1 MQSNKVIQDKT
12 NCKDEKSNTDYCA
25 KKDNAVSLQKV
36 RFSYDGGKTWI
47 LDGIDLEIAYGQRIA
62 IIGKNG
68 SGKSTLSKI
77 IAGLSS
83 PDSGIVTLCGI
94 KVFETNNVDSKAYQ
108 KARESIG
115 ALFQSPEDQIVTTV
129 VEDDVAFGLEN
140 LCASKEFM
148 KQNISNALRAVNME
162 NHRFSD
168 PSNMSGG
175 QQQRVAI
182 ASSIATQSKL
192 LVLDEPTSM
201 LDACA
206 KADVNK
212 LFDKLQARGTTIVQ
226 VTHKISECKNA
237 DRILMLEN
245 GKLRDVSL
253 LELDEFY
260 AEKSPA
266 VIESKRMTENA
277 EKSNAESKNKR
288 DSNKASKNAAIEIS
302 NLSVSYA
309 NSQNPIIR
317 DYSLSV
323 KAGEIVAIMGKN
335 GCGKSTLA
343 KAICGLI
350 KYDSG
355 SICVNGI
362 KISEKTSK
370 SQMRAVRKNIGYV
383 MQLPEQQLFA
393 QTVFEDVAYGPKNF
407 GLEGC
412 ELRSRVL
419 SALKSLHI
427 EHLAQKSPFEL
438 SGGQQRLAA
447 IAGILA
453 CNPKILVLDEPT
465 AGLDFE
471 YAKIVLKILSDLHN
485 KGVTII
491 VITHDFSE
499 AKSLG
504 ARIVTLDSHEKKQV
518 PEQAQDEKLENTSE
532 NAIANGNAN
541 TNENTSKNVS
551 TNGSENTSKNKNKN
565 KSLLSLFNTRIILIS
580 CLILMFS
587 AFSITN
593 FYQLGILALSTL
605 ALIFLARISPI
616 ELLLSL
622 HMFIAIFV
630 FSGLFN
636 LLVVHSGRG
645 LFRIGPI
652 LITDD
657 GIKFAILFAS
667 RFSLVILIGSII
679 VLTISQTRLTEACAS
694 IISPLKIVG
703 LPSQEIALIM
713 SLALRF
719 LPTLSKEAESV
730 ALAQIARGGNIKD
743 GSIKKRLQ
751 AITSLI
757 VPGFASV
764 IRHANTLGLALDSRC
779 YVPGAKRTHLH
790 TEKMRLKDFALLI
803 ITLGIVCG
811 IISAGIFV

>member
-1 MQSNKVIQDKT
+1 M
-12 NCKDEKSNTDYCA
+12 DYCA

-68 SGKSTLSKI
+68 SGKSTLAKI

-94 KVFETNNVDSKAYQ
+94 KVFEANNVDSKAYQ

-148 KQNISNALRAVNME
+148 KQNISKALRAVNME

-182 ASSIATQSKL
+182 ASSIATKSKL

-201 LDACA
+201 LDSCA

-212 LFDKLQARGTTIVQ
+212 LFDKLQTRGTTIVQ

-253 LELDEFY
+253 LELEEFY

-266 VIESKRMTENA
+266 VIGSKSMTENVEKSNA
-277 EKSNAESKNKR
+277 ENSNAESKNKC

-343 KAICGLI
+343 KAICALI

-370 SQMRAVRKNIGYV
+370 SQMRGIRKNIGYV

-412 ELRSRVL
+412 ELRSIVL
-419 SALKSLHI
+419 NALKSLHI

-499 AKSLG
+499 AKALG
-504 ARIVTLDSHEKKQV
+504 ARIVTLDSRKKKEIQ
-518 PEQAQDEKLENTSE
+518 EHAQDEKLENASE
-532 NAIANGNAN
+532 
-541 TNENTSKNVS
+541 
-551 TNGSENTSKNKNKN
+551 NGSENKN

-616 ELLLSL
+616 KLFLSL

-694 IISPLKIVG
+694 IISPLKSVG

-719 LPTLSKEAESV
+719 LPTLAKEAESV

-790 TEKMRLKDFALLI
+790 TEKIHIKDFALLI

-811 IISAGIFV
+811 IIFAGIFI

>member
-1 MQSNKVIQDKT
+1 M
-12 NCKDEKSNTDYCA
+12 
-25 KKDNAVSLQKV
+25 QKV

-182 ASSIATQSKL
+182 ASSIATKSKL

-201 LDACA
+201 LDSCA
-206 KADVNK
+206 KEDVNK
-212 LFDKLQARGTTIVQ
+212 LFNKLQTSGTTIVQ

-253 LELDEFY
+253 LELDEFFT
-260 AEKSPA
+260 EKSPA
-266 VIESKRMTENA
+266 VIESKSMTENA
-277 EKSNAESKNKR
+277 KKSNT
-288 DSNKASKNAAIEIS
+288 AIEIS
-302 NLSVSYA
+302 NLNVSYT
-309 NSQNPIIR
+309 NSQTPIIR

-323 KAGEIVAIMGKN
+323 KSGEIVAIMGKN

-343 KAICGLI
+343 KAICALI

-370 SQMRAVRKNIGYV
+370 SQMREIRKNIGYV

-407 GLEGC
+407 GLEGR
-412 ELRSRVL
+412 ELHSRVL
-419 SALKSLHI
+419 NALKSLHI

-447 IAGILA
+447 IAGVLA

-485 KGVTII
+485 KGITII
-491 VITHDFSE
+491 VITHDLNE

-504 ARIVTLDSHEKKQV
+504 ARIVTLESRKKKEIQ
-518 PEQAQDEKLENTSE
+518 EHAQDEKLENASE
-532 NAIANGNAN
+532 NV
-541 TNENTSKNVS
+541 NEKKN
-551 TNGSENTSKNKNKN
+551 EIKN

-616 ELLLSL
+616 KLLLSL

-630 FSGLFN
+630 FSGMFN
-636 LLVVHSGRG
+636 LLVVHSGREI
-645 LFRIGPI
+645 FKIGPL

-679 VLTISQTRLTEACAS
+679 VLTISQTQLTEACAS
-694 IISPLKIVG
+694 IISPLRIIG

-719 LPTLSKEAESV
+719 LPTLAKEAESV

-803 ITLGIVCG
+803 ITLAIVCG
-811 IISAGIFV
+811 IIFAGIFV

>member
-12 NCKDEKSNTDYCA
+12 SCKDEKSNKYYCT
-25 KKDNAVSLQKV
+25 KKDNAVSLQNI

-68 SGKSTLSKI
+68 SGKSTLAKI

-94 KVFETNNVDSKAYQ
+94 KVFEANNVDSKAYQ

-148 KQNISNALRAVNME
+148 KKNISNALRAVNME

-182 ASSIATQSKL
+182 ASSIATKSKL

-201 LDACA
+201 LDSCA
-206 KADVNK
+206 KEDVNK
-212 LFDKLQARGTTIVQ
+212 LFNKLQTSGTTIVQ

-253 LELDEFY
+253 LELDEFFT
-260 AEKSPA
+260 EKSPA
-266 VIESKRMTENA
+266 VIESKSMTENV
-277 EKSNAESKNKR
+277 ENSNT
-288 DSNKASKNAAIEIS
+288 AIEIS
-302 NLSVSYA
+302 NLRLSYSK
-309 NSQNPIIR
+309 NQTPILC

-323 KAGEIVAIMGKN
+323 KSGEIVAIMGKN

-343 KAICGLI
+343 KAICALI

-370 SQMRAVRKNIGYV
+370 SQMREIRKNIGYV

-407 GLEGC
+407 GLEGR
-412 ELRSRVL
+412 ELHSRVL
-419 SALKSLHI
+419 NALKSLHI

-491 VITHDFSE
+491 VITHDLNE

-504 ARIVTLDSHEKKQV
+504 ARIVTLDSNKKKRVQV
-518 PEQAQDEKLENTSE
+518 QEQEQVQAQDEKLENTSE
-532 NAIANGNAN
+532 N
-541 TNENTSKNVS
+541 
-551 TNGSENTSKNKNKN
+551 GSENKNENKN

-616 ELLLSL
+616 KLLLSL

-630 FSGLFN
+630 FSGMFN
-636 LLVVHSGRG
+636 LLVVHSGRE
-645 LFRIGPI
+645 LFRIGPL

-694 IISPLKIVG
+694 IILPLKSVG

-743 GSIKKRLQ
+743 GSIKKRLR

-790 TEKMRLKDFALLI
+790 TEKIHIKDFALLSV
-803 ITLGIVCG
+803 TLAIVCG
-811 IISAGIFV
+811 IIFAGIFIY

>member
-1 MQSNKVIQDKT
+1 MQSNKVIQYKT
-12 NCKDEKSNTDYCA
+12 SCKDEKSNMDYCA

-68 SGKSTLSKI
+68 SGKSTLAKI

-94 KVFETNNVDSKAYQ
+94 KVFEANNVDSKEYQ

-148 KQNISNALRAVNME
+148 KQNISKALCAVNME

-182 ASSIATQSKL
+182 ASSIATKSKL

-201 LDACA
+201 LDSCA
-206 KADVNK
+206 KTDVNK
-212 LFDKLQARGTTIVQ
+212 LFDKLQTRGTTIVQ

-253 LELDEFY
+253 LELEEFY

-266 VIESKRMTENA
+266 VIGSKSMTENVEKSNA
-277 EKSNAESKNKR
+277 ENSNAESKNKR
-288 DSNKASKNAAIEIS
+288 DSNKTNKNAAIEIS

-343 KAICGLI
+343 KAICALI

-370 SQMRAVRKNIGYV
+370 SQMRGIRKNIGYV

-412 ELRSRVL
+412 ELRSIVL
-419 SALKSLHI
+419 NALKSLHI

-499 AKSLG
+499 AKALG
-504 ARIVTLDSHEKKQV
+504 ARIVTLDSRKKKEIQ
-518 PEQAQDEKLENTSE
+518 EHAQDEKLENASE
-532 NAIANGNAN
+532 
-541 TNENTSKNVS
+541 
-551 TNGSENTSKNKNKN
+551 NGSENKN

-616 ELLLSL
+616 KLFLSL

-694 IISPLKIVG
+694 IISPLKSVG

-719 LPTLSKEAESV
+719 LPTLAKEAESV

-790 TEKMRLKDFALLI
+790 TEKIHIKDFALLI
-803 ITLGIVCG
+803 ITLGIVFG
-811 IISAGIFV
+811 IIFAGIFI

>member
-12 NCKDEKSNTDYCA
+12 CCKVEKSNTDYCA

-94 KVFETNNVDSKAYQ
+94 KVFEANNVDSKAYQ

-148 KQNISNALRAVNME
+148 KKNISNALRAVNME

-182 ASSIATQSKL
+182 ASSIATKSKL

-201 LDACA
+201 LDSCA

-212 LFDKLQARGTTIVQ
+212 LFNKLQTSGTTIVQ

-253 LELDEFY
+253 LELDEFF

-266 VIESKRMTENA
+266 VIGSKSMTENA
-277 EKSNAESKNKR
+277 KKSNT
-288 DSNKASKNAAIEIS
+288 AIEIS
-302 NLSVSYA
+302 NLNVSYT
-309 NSQNPIIR
+309 NSQSPIIR

-323 KAGEIVAIMGKN
+323 KSGEIVAIMGKN

-343 KAICGLI
+343 KAICALI

-370 SQMRAVRKNIGYV
+370 SQMREIRKNIGYV

-407 GLEGC
+407 GLEGR
-412 ELRSRVL
+412 ELHSRVL
-419 SALKSLHI
+419 NALKSLHI

-447 IAGILA
+447 IAGVLA

-491 VITHDFSE
+491 VITHDLNE
-499 AKSLG
+499 AKALG
-504 ARIVTLDSHEKKQV
+504 ARIVTLDSRKKK
-518 PEQAQDEKLENTSE
+518 EQAQEHAQDEKLENASE
-532 NAIANGNAN
+532 NV
-541 TNENTSKNVS
+541 NEKKN
-551 TNGSENTSKNKNKN
+551 ENKN

-605 ALIFLARISPI
+605 VLIFLARISPI
-616 ELLLSL
+616 KLLLSL

-630 FSGLFN
+630 FSGMFN
-636 LLVVHSGRG
+636 LLVVHSGREI
-645 LFRIGPI
+645 FKIGPL

-694 IISPLKIVG
+694 IISPLKSVG

-743 GSIKKRLQ
+743 GSIKKRLR

-779 YVPGAKRTHLH
+779 YVPGSKRTHLH

-803 ITLGIVCG
+803 ITLAIVCG
-811 IISAGIFV
+811 IIFAGIFVY

>member
-12 NCKDEKSNTDYCA
+12 SCKVEKSNTDYFA

-94 KVFETNNVDSKAYQ
+94 KVFEANNVDSKAYQ

-182 ASSIATQSKL
+182 ASSIATKSKL

-201 LDACA
+201 LDSCA
-206 KADVNK
+206 KEDVNK
-212 LFDKLQARGTTIVQ
+212 LFNKLQTSGTTIVQ

-253 LELDEFY
+253 LELDEFFT
-260 AEKSPA
+260 EKSPA
-266 VIESKRMTENA
+266 VIESKSMTENA
-277 EKSNAESKNKR
+277 KKSNT
-288 DSNKASKNAAIEIS
+288 AIEIS
-302 NLSVSYA
+302 NLNVSYT
-309 NSQNPIIR
+309 NSQTPIIR

-323 KAGEIVAIMGKN
+323 KSGEIVAIMGKN

-343 KAICGLI
+343 KAICALI

-370 SQMRAVRKNIGYV
+370 SQMREIRKNIGYV

-407 GLEGC
+407 GLEGR
-412 ELRSRVL
+412 ELHSRVL
-419 SALKSLHI
+419 NALKSLHI

-447 IAGILA
+447 IAGVLA

-485 KGVTII
+485 KGITII
-491 VITHDFSE
+491 VITHNLNE

-504 ARIVTLDSHEKKQV
+504 ARIVTLESRKKKEIQ
-518 PEQAQDEKLENTSE
+518 EHAQDEKLENASE
-532 NAIANGNAN
+532 NV
-541 TNENTSKNVS
+541 NEKKN
-551 TNGSENTSKNKNKN
+551 EIKN

-616 ELLLSL
+616 KLLLSL

-630 FSGLFN
+630 FSGMFN
-636 LLVVHSGRG
+636 LLVVHSGREI
-645 LFRIGPI
+645 FKIGPL

-694 IISPLKIVG
+694 IISPLKSVG

-743 GSIKKRLQ
+743 GSIKKRLR

-779 YVPGAKRTHLH
+779 YVPGSKRTHLH

-803 ITLGIVCG
+803 ITLAIVCG
-811 IISAGIFV
+811 IIFAGIFVY

>member
-1 MQSNKVIQDKT
+1 MQSDKVIQDKT
-12 NCKDEKSNTDYCA
+12 SCKDEKSNTDYCA

-83 PDSGIVTLCGI
+83 PDSGIVTLCRI
-94 KVFETNNVDSKAYQ
+94 KVFEANNVDSKAYQ

-148 KQNISNALRAVNME
+148 KKNISNALRAVNME

-182 ASSIATQSKL
+182 ASSIATKSKL

-201 LDACA
+201 LDSCA
-206 KADVNK
+206 KEDVDK
-212 LFDKLQARGTTIVQ
+212 LFDKLQTSGTTIVQ

-253 LELDEFY
+253 LELDEFFT
-260 AEKSPA
+260 EKSPA
-266 VIESKRMTENA
+266 VIESKSMTENV
-277 EKSNAESKNKR
+277 ENSNT
-288 DSNKASKNAAIEIS
+288 AIEIS
-302 NLSVSYA
+302 NLRLSYSK
-309 NSQNPIIR
+309 NQTPILC

-323 KAGEIVAIMGKN
+323 KSGEIVAIMGKN

-343 KAICGLI
+343 KAICALI

-370 SQMRAVRKNIGYV
+370 SQMREIRKNIGYV

-407 GLEGC
+407 GLEGR
-412 ELRSRVL
+412 ELHSRVL

-438 SGGQQRLAA
+438 SGGQQRLVA

-491 VITHDFSE
+491 VITHDLNE

-504 ARIVTLDSHEKKQV
+504 ARIVTLDSNKKKRVQ
-518 PEQAQDEKLENTSE
+518 EQDEKLENASE
-532 NAIANGNAN
+532 
-541 TNENTSKNVS
+541 
-551 TNGSENTSKNKNKN
+551 NGSENKNENKN

-616 ELLLSL
+616 KLLLSL

-630 FSGLFN
+630 FSGMFN
-636 LLVVHSGRG
+636 LLVVHSGKG
-645 LFRIGPI
+645 LFRIGPL

-694 IISPLKIVG
+694 IILPLKSVG

-743 GSIKKRLQ
+743 GSIKKRLR

-790 TEKMRLKDFALLI
+790 TEKIHIKDFALLSV
-803 ITLGIVCG
+803 TLAIVCG
-811 IISAGIFV
+811 IIFAGIFI

>member
-12 NCKDEKSNTDYCA
+12 SCKDEKSNKDSCT
-25 KKDNAVSLQKV
+25 KKDNAVSLQNI

-68 SGKSTLSKI
+68 SGKSTLAKI

-94 KVFETNNVDSKAYQ
+94 KVFETNNVDPKAYQ

-148 KQNISNALRAVNME
+148 KHNINNALRAVNME
-162 NHRFSD
+162 NQRFSN

-182 ASSIATQSKL
+182 ASSIAMQSKL

-201 LDACA
+201 LDSCA
-206 KADVNK
+206 KADVDK
-212 LFDKLQARGTTIVQ
+212 LFETLQTRGTTIVQ

-245 GKLRDVSL
+245 GRLRDVCISK
-253 LELDEFY
+253 LEEFY

-266 VIESKRMTENA
+266 VIESKSMTENA
-277 EKSNAESKNKR
+277 KKSNT
-288 DSNKASKNAAIEIS
+288 AIEIS
-302 NLSVSYA
+302 NLNVSYA
-309 NSQNPIIR
+309 NSQSPIIK

-323 KAGEIVAIMGKN
+323 KSGEIVAIMGKN

-355 SICVNGI
+355 SVYINGI

-370 SQMRAVRKNIGYV
+370 SQMREIRKNIGYV

-412 ELRSRVL
+412 ELDSRVL
-419 SALKSLHI
+419 NTLKSLHI

-447 IAGILA
+447 IAGVLA

-491 VITHDFSE
+491 VITHDLNE

-504 ARIVTLDSHEKKQV
+504 ARIVTLDSRKKKEIQV
-518 PEQAQDEKLENTSE
+518 QAQDEKLENASE
-532 NAIANGNAN
+532 NV
-541 TNENTSKNVS
+541 NEK
-551 TNGSENTSKNKNKN
+551 KNKDKN

-616 ELLLSL
+616 KLLLSL

-630 FSGLFN
+630 FSGMFN
-636 LLVVHSGRG
+636 LLVVHSGKG
-645 LFRIGPI
+645 LFRIGPL

-657 GIKFAILFAS
+657 GIKFAILFAA

-694 IISPLKIVG
+694 IISPLKSVG

-790 TEKMRLKDFALLI
+790 TEKMRLKDFVLLI
-803 ITLGIVCG
+803 ITLAIVFG
-811 IISAGIFV
+811 IIFAGIFV

>member
-12 NCKDEKSNTDYCA
+12 CCKVEKSNTDYFA

-68 SGKSTLSKI
+68 SGKSTLAKI

-94 KVFETNNVDSKAYQ
+94 KVFEANNVDSKAYQ

-162 NHRFSD
+162 NHRFND

-182 ASSIATQSKL
+182 ASSIATKSKL

-201 LDACA
+201 LDSCA
-206 KADVNK
+206 KEDVNK
-212 LFDKLQARGTTIVQ
+212 LFNKLQTSGTTIVQ

-253 LELDEFY
+253 LELDEFFT
-260 AEKSPA
+260 EKSPA
-266 VIESKRMTENA
+266 VIESKSMTENA
-277 EKSNAESKNKR
+277 KKSNT
-288 DSNKASKNAAIEIS
+288 AIEIS
-302 NLSVSYA
+302 NLNVSYT
-309 NSQNPIIR
+309 NSQTPIIR

-323 KAGEIVAIMGKN
+323 KSGEIVAIMGKN

-343 KAICGLI
+343 KTICALI

-370 SQMRAVRKNIGYV
+370 SQMREIRKNIGYV

-407 GLEGC
+407 GLEGR
-412 ELRSRVL
+412 ELHSRVL
-419 SALKSLHI
+419 NALKSLHI

-447 IAGILA
+447 IAGVLA

-485 KGVTII
+485 KGITII
-491 VITHDFSE
+491 VITHDLNE

-504 ARIVTLDSHEKKQV
+504 ARIVTLESRKKKEIQ
-518 PEQAQDEKLENTSE
+518 EHAQDEKLENASE
-532 NAIANGNAN
+532 NV
-541 TNENTSKNVS
+541 NEKKN
-551 TNGSENTSKNKNKN
+551 EIKN

-616 ELLLSL
+616 KLLLSL

-630 FSGLFN
+630 FSGMFN
-636 LLVVHSGRG
+636 LLVVNSGREI
-645 LFRIGPI
+645 FKIGPL

-679 VLTISQTRLTEACAS
+679 VLTISQTQLTEACAS
-694 IISPLKIVG
+694 IISPLRIIG

-719 LPTLSKEAESV
+719 LPTLAKEAESV

-803 ITLGIVCG
+803 ITLAIVCG
-811 IISAGIFV
+811 IIFAGIFVY

>member
-12 NCKDEKSNTDYCA
+12 CCKVEKSNTDYCA

-68 SGKSTLSKI
+68 SGKSTLAKI

-94 KVFETNNVDSKAYQ
+94 KVFEANNVDSKAYQ

-182 ASSIATQSKL
+182 ASSIATKSKL

-201 LDACA
+201 LDSCA
-206 KADVNK
+206 KEDVNK
-212 LFDKLQARGTTIVQ
+212 LFNKLQTSGTTIVQ

-253 LELDEFY
+253 LELDEFFT
-260 AEKSPA
+260 EKSPA
-266 VIESKRMTENA
+266 VIESKSMTENA
-277 EKSNAESKNKR
+277 KKSNT
-288 DSNKASKNAAIEIS
+288 AIEIS
-302 NLSVSYA
+302 NLNVSYT
-309 NSQNPIIR
+309 NSQTPIIR

-323 KAGEIVAIMGKN
+323 KSGEIVAIMGKN

-343 KAICGLI
+343 KTICALI

-370 SQMRAVRKNIGYV
+370 SQMREIRKNIGYV

-407 GLEGC
+407 GLEGR
-412 ELRSRVL
+412 ELHSRVL
-419 SALKSLHI
+419 NALKSLHI

-447 IAGILA
+447 IAGVLA

-485 KGVTII
+485 KGITII
-491 VITHDFSE
+491 VITHDLNE

-504 ARIVTLDSHEKKQV
+504 ARIVTLESRKKKEIQ
-518 PEQAQDEKLENTSE
+518 EHAQDEKLENASE
-532 NAIANGNAN
+532 NV
-541 TNENTSKNVS
+541 NEKKN
-551 TNGSENTSKNKNKN
+551 EIKN

-616 ELLLSL
+616 KLLLSL

-630 FSGLFN
+630 FSGMFN
-636 LLVVHSGRG
+636 LLVVHSGREI
-645 LFRIGPI
+645 FKIGPL

-679 VLTISQTRLTEACAS
+679 VLTISQTQLTEACAS
-694 IISPLKIVG
+694 IISPLRIIG

-719 LPTLSKEAESV
+719 LPTLAKEAESV

-803 ITLGIVCG
+803 ITLAIVCG
-811 IISAGIFV
+811 IIFAGIFV

>member
-12 NCKDEKSNTDYCA
+12 CCKVEKSNTDYCA

-94 KVFETNNVDSKAYQ
+94 KVFEANNVDSKAYQ

-182 ASSIATQSKL
+182 ASSIATKSKL

-201 LDACA
+201 LDSCA
-206 KADVNK
+206 KEDVNK
-212 LFDKLQARGTTIVQ
+212 LFNKLQTSGTTIVQ

-253 LELDEFY
+253 LELDEFFT
-260 AEKSPA
+260 EKSPA
-266 VIESKRMTENA
+266 VIESKSMTENA
-277 EKSNAESKNKR
+277 KKSNT
-288 DSNKASKNAAIEIS
+288 AIEIS
-302 NLSVSYA
+302 NLNVSYT
-309 NSQNPIIR
+309 NSQSPTIR

-323 KAGEIVAIMGKN
+323 KSGEIVAIMGKN

-343 KAICGLI
+343 KAICALI

-370 SQMRAVRKNIGYV
+370 SQMREIRKNIGYV

-412 ELRSRVL
+412 ELDSRVL
-419 SALKSLHI
+419 NTLKSLHI

-447 IAGILA
+447 IAGVLA

-491 VITHDFSE
+491 VITHDLNE

-504 ARIVTLDSHEKKQV
+504 ARIVTLDSRKKKEIQ
-518 PEQAQDEKLENTSE
+518 EHAQDEKLENASE
-532 NAIANGNAN
+532 NV
-541 TNENTSKNVS
+541 NEK
-551 TNGSENTSKNKNKN
+551 KNKDKN

-616 ELLLSL
+616 KLLLSL

-630 FSGLFN
+630 FSGMFN
-636 LLVVHSGRG
+636 LLVVHSGREI
-645 LFRIGPI
+645 FKIGP
-652 LITDD
+652 LSITDD
-657 GIKFAILFAS
+657 GIKFAILFAA

-694 IISPLKIVG
+694 IISPLKSVG

-743 GSIKKRLQ
+743 GSIKKRLR

-790 TEKMRLKDFALLI
+790 TEKMRLKDFALLSV
-803 ITLGIVCG
+803 TLAIVCG
-811 IISAGIFV
+811 IIFAGIFVY

>member
-12 NCKDEKSNTDYCA
+12 CCKVEKSNTDYFA

-68 SGKSTLSKI
+68 SGKSTLAKI

-94 KVFETNNVDSKAYQ
+94 KVFEANNVDSKAYQ

-182 ASSIATQSKL
+182 ASSIATKSKL
-192 LVLDEPTSM
+192 IVLDEPTSM
-201 LDACA
+201 LDSCA
-206 KADVNK
+206 KEDVNK
-212 LFDKLQARGTTIVQ
+212 LFNKLQTSGTTIVQ

-253 LELDEFY
+253 LELDEFFT
-260 AEKSPA
+260 EKSPA
-266 VIESKRMTENA
+266 VIESKSMTENA
-277 EKSNAESKNKR
+277 KKSNT
-288 DSNKASKNAAIEIS
+288 AIEIS
-302 NLSVSYA
+302 NLNVSYT
-309 NSQNPIIR
+309 NSQTPIIR

-323 KAGEIVAIMGKN
+323 KSGEIVAIMGKN

-343 KAICGLI
+343 KTICALI

-370 SQMRAVRKNIGYV
+370 SQMREIRKNIGYV

-407 GLEGC
+407 GLEGR
-412 ELRSRVL
+412 ELHSRVL
-419 SALKSLHI
+419 NALKSLHI

-447 IAGILA
+447 IAGVLA

-485 KGVTII
+485 KGITII
-491 VITHDFSE
+491 VITHDLNE

-504 ARIVTLDSHEKKQV
+504 ARIVTLESRKKKEIQ
-518 PEQAQDEKLENTSE
+518 EHAQDEKLENASE
-532 NAIANGNAN
+532 NV
-541 TNENTSKNVS
+541 NEKKN
-551 TNGSENTSKNKNKN
+551 EIKN

-616 ELLLSL
+616 KLLLSL

-630 FSGLFN
+630 FSGMFN
-636 LLVVHSGRG
+636 LLVVNSGREI
-645 LFRIGPI
+645 FKIGPL

-679 VLTISQTRLTEACAS
+679 VLTISQTQLTEACAS
-694 IISPLKIVG
+694 IISPLRIIG

-719 LPTLSKEAESV
+719 LPTLAKEAESV

-803 ITLGIVCG
+803 ITLAIVCG
-811 IISAGIFV
+811 IIFAGIFV

>member
-1 MQSNKVIQDKT
+1 MQSNKVIQYKT
-12 NCKDEKSNTDYCA
+12 SCKDEKSNTDYCA

-94 KVFETNNVDSKAYQ
+94 KVFEANNVDSKAYQ

-182 ASSIATQSKL
+182 ASSIATKSKL

-201 LDACA
+201 LDSCA
-206 KADVNK
+206 KEDVNK
-212 LFDKLQARGTTIVQ
+212 LFDKLQASGTTIVQ

-253 LELDEFY
+253 LELDEFFT
-260 AEKSPA
+260 EKSPA
-266 VIESKRMTENA
+266 VIESKSMTENA
-277 EKSNAESKNKR
+277 ESSNT
-288 DSNKASKNAAIEIS
+288 AIEIS
-302 NLSVSYA
+302 NLRLSYSK
-309 NSQNPIIR
+309 NQTPILC

-323 KAGEIVAIMGKN
+323 KSGEIVAIMGKN

-343 KAICGLI
+343 KAICALI

-370 SQMRAVRKNIGYV
+370 SQMREIRKNIGYV

-407 GLEGC
+407 GLEGR
-412 ELRSRVL
+412 ELHSRVL
-419 SALKSLHI
+419 NTLKSLHI

-438 SGGQQRLAA
+438 SGGQQRLVA

-491 VITHDFSE
+491 VITHDLNE

-504 ARIVTLDSHEKKQV
+504 ARIVTLDSNKKKRVQ
-518 PEQAQDEKLENTSE
+518 EQDEKLEN
-532 NAIANGNAN
+532 AN
-541 TNENTSKNVS
+541 E
-551 TNGSENTSKNKNKN
+551 NGSESKNKN

-616 ELLLSL
+616 KLLLSL

-630 FSGLFN
+630 FSGMFN
-636 LLVVHSGRG
+636 LLVVHSGRE
-645 LFRIGPI
+645 LFRIGPL

-694 IISPLKIVG
+694 IISPLKSVG

-743 GSIKKRLQ
+743 GSIKKRLR

-790 TEKMRLKDFALLI
+790 TEKIRIKDFALLSV
-803 ITLGIVCG
+803 TLAIVCG
-811 IISAGIFV
+811 IIFAGIFIA

>member
-12 NCKDEKSNTDYCA
+12 SCKVEKSNTYYCA

-94 KVFETNNVDSKAYQ
+94 KVFEANNVDSKAYQ

-148 KQNISNALRAVNME
+148 KKNISNALRAVNME

-182 ASSIATQSKL
+182 ASSIATKSKL

-201 LDACA
+201 LDSCA
-206 KADVNK
+206 KEDVNK
-212 LFDKLQARGTTIVQ
+212 LFNKLQTSGTTIVQ

-253 LELDEFY
+253 LELDEFFT
-260 AEKSPA
+260 EKSPA
-266 VIESKRMTENA
+266 VIESKSMTENV
-277 EKSNAESKNKR
+277 ENSNT
-288 DSNKASKNAAIEIS
+288 AIEIS
-302 NLSVSYA
+302 NLRLSYSK
-309 NSQNPIIR
+309 NQTPILC

-323 KAGEIVAIMGKN
+323 KSGEIVAIMGKN

-343 KAICGLI
+343 KAICALI

-370 SQMRAVRKNIGYV
+370 SQMREIRKNIGYV

-407 GLEGC
+407 GLEGR
-412 ELRSRVL
+412 ELHSRVL
-419 SALKSLHI
+419 NALKSLHI

-491 VITHDFSE
+491 VITHDLNE

-504 ARIVTLDSHEKKQV
+504 ARIVTLDSNKKKRVQV
-518 PEQAQDEKLENTSE
+518 QEQEQEQVQAQDEKLENTSE
-532 NAIANGNAN
+532 N
-541 TNENTSKNVS
+541 
-551 TNGSENTSKNKNKN
+551 GSENKNENKN

-616 ELLLSL
+616 KLLLSL

-636 LLVVHSGRG
+636 LLVVHSGKG
-645 LFRIGPI
+645 LFRIGPL

-679 VLTISQTRLTEACAS
+679 VLTIRQTRLTEACAS
-694 IISPLKIVG
+694 IISPLKSVG

-743 GSIKKRLQ
+743 GSIKKRLR

-790 TEKMRLKDFALLI
+790 TEKIHIKDFALLSV
-803 ITLGIVCG
+803 TLAIVCG
-811 IISAGIFV
+811 IIFAGIFI

>member
-12 NCKDEKSNTDYCA
+12 CCKVEKSNTDYFA

-68 SGKSTLSKI
+68 SGKSTLAKI

-94 KVFETNNVDSKAYQ
+94 KVFEANNVDSKAYQ

-115 ALFQSPEDQIVTTV
+115 ALFQSLEDQIVTTV

-182 ASSIATQSKL
+182 ASSIATKSKL

-201 LDACA
+201 LDSCA
-206 KADVNK
+206 KEDVNK
-212 LFDKLQARGTTIVQ
+212 LFNKLQTSGTTIVQ

-253 LELDEFY
+253 LELDEFFT
-260 AEKSPA
+260 EKSPA
-266 VIESKRMTENA
+266 VIESKSMTENA
-277 EKSNAESKNKR
+277 KKSNT
-288 DSNKASKNAAIEIS
+288 AIEIS
-302 NLSVSYA
+302 NLNVSYT
-309 NSQNPIIR
+309 NSQTPIIR

-323 KAGEIVAIMGKN
+323 KSGEIVAIMGKN

-343 KAICGLI
+343 KAICALI

-370 SQMRAVRKNIGYV
+370 SQMREIRKNIGYV

-407 GLEGC
+407 GLEGR
-412 ELRSRVL
+412 ELHSRVL
-419 SALKSLHI
+419 NALKSLHI

-447 IAGILA
+447 IAGVLA

-485 KGVTII
+485 KGITII
-491 VITHDFSE
+491 VITHDLNE

-504 ARIVTLDSHEKKQV
+504 ARIVTLESRKKKEIQ
-518 PEQAQDEKLENTSE
+518 EHAQDEKFENASE
-532 NAIANGNAN
+532 NV
-541 TNENTSKNVS
+541 NEKKN
-551 TNGSENTSKNKNKN
+551 EIKN

-616 ELLLSL
+616 KLLLSL

-630 FSGLFN
+630 FSGMFN
-636 LLVVHSGRG
+636 LLVVHSGREI
-645 LFRIGPI
+645 FKIGPL

-679 VLTISQTRLTEACAS
+679 VLTISQTQLTEACAS
-694 IISPLKIVG
+694 IISPLRIIG

-719 LPTLSKEAESV
+719 LPTLAKEAESV

-803 ITLGIVCG
+803 ITLAIVCG
-811 IISAGIFV
+811 IIFAGIFV

>member
-1 MQSNKVIQDKT
+1 M
-12 NCKDEKSNTDYCA
+12 DYCA

-68 SGKSTLSKI
+68 SGKSTLAKI

-94 KVFETNNVDSKAYQ
+94 KVFEANNVDSKAYQ

-148 KQNISNALRAVNME
+148 KKNISNALRAVNME

-182 ASSIATQSKL
+182 ASSIATKSKL

-201 LDACA
+201 LDSCA
-206 KADVNK
+206 KTDVNK
-212 LFDKLQARGTTIVQ
+212 LFDKLQTRGTTIVQ

-253 LELDEFY
+253 LELEEFY

-266 VIESKRMTENA
+266 VIGSKSMTENVEKSNA
-277 EKSNAESKNKR
+277 ENSNAESKNKR
-288 DSNKASKNAAIEIS
+288 DSNKTNKNAAIEIS

-343 KAICGLI
+343 KAICALI

-370 SQMRAVRKNIGYV
+370 SQMRGIRKNIGYV

-412 ELRSRVL
+412 ELRSIVL
-419 SALKSLHI
+419 NALKSLHI

-499 AKSLG
+499 AKALG
-504 ARIVTLDSHEKKQV
+504 ARIVTLDSRKKKEIQ
-518 PEQAQDEKLENTSE
+518 EHAQDEKLENASE
-532 NAIANGNAN
+532 
-541 TNENTSKNVS
+541 
-551 TNGSENTSKNKNKN
+551 NGSENKN

-616 ELLLSL
+616 KLFLSL

-694 IISPLKIVG
+694 IISPLKSVG

-719 LPTLSKEAESV
+719 LPTLAKEAESV

-790 TEKMRLKDFALLI
+790 TEKIHIKDFALLI
-803 ITLGIVCG
+803 ITLGIVFG
-811 IISAGIFV
+811 IIFAGIFI

>member
-12 NCKDEKSNTDYCA
+12 SCKDEKSNKDYCT
-25 KKDNAVSLQKV
+25 KKDNAVSLQNI

-68 SGKSTLSKI
+68 SGKSTLAKI

-94 KVFETNNVDSKAYQ
+94 KVFETNNVDPKAYQ

-148 KQNISNALRAVNME
+148 KHNINNALHAVNME
-162 NHRFSD
+162 NQRFSN

-182 ASSIATQSKL
+182 ASSIAMQSKL

-201 LDACA
+201 LDSCA
-206 KADVNK
+206 KADVDK
-212 LFDKLQARGTTIVQ
+212 LFETLQTRGTTIVQ

-245 GKLRDVSL
+245 GRLRDVCISK
-253 LELDEFY
+253 LEGFCK
-260 AEKSPA
+260 EKSPA
-266 VIESKRMTENA
+266 VIESKSMTENA
-277 EKSNAESKNKR
+277 KKSNT
-288 DSNKASKNAAIEIS
+288 AIEIS
-302 NLSVSYA
+302 NLNVSYA
-309 NSQNPIIR
+309 NSQSPIIK

-323 KAGEIVAIMGKN
+323 KSGEIVAIMGKN

-355 SICVNGI
+355 SVYINGI

-370 SQMRAVRKNIGYV
+370 SQMREIRKNIGYV

-412 ELRSRVL
+412 ELDSRVL
-419 SALKSLHI
+419 NTLKSLHI

-447 IAGILA
+447 IAGVLA

-471 YAKIVLKILSDLHN
+471 SAEILRRILNDLHN

-491 VITHDFSE
+491 VVTHDLNE
-499 AKSLG
+499 AKTLG
-504 ARIVTLDSHEKKQV
+504 ARIVTLDSREKK
-518 PEQAQDEKLENTSE
+518 EQAQDEKLENANENVSE
-532 NAIANGNAN
+532 N
-541 TNENTSKNVS
+541 
-551 TNGSENTSKNKNKN
+551 KNKNKN

-605 ALIFLARISPI
+605 TLIFLARISLI
-616 ELLLSL
+616 KLLSSL

-630 FSGLFN
+630 FSGMFN
-636 LLVVHSGRG
+636 LLVVHSGREI
-645 LFRIGPI
+645 FKIGPL

-657 GIKFAILFAS
+657 GIKFSILFAS

-694 IISPLKIVG
+694 IISPLKIIG

-719 LPTLSKEAESV
+719 LPTLAKEAESV

-743 GSIKKRLQ
+743 GSIKKRLR

-790 TEKMRLKDFALLI
+790 TEKIRLKDFALLI
-803 ITLGIVCG
+803 ITLAIVCG
-811 IISAGIFV
+811 IIFAGIFIY

>member
-12 NCKDEKSNTDYCA
+12 CCKVEKSNTDYCA

-68 SGKSTLSKI
+68 SGKSTLAKI

-94 KVFETNNVDSKAYQ
+94 KVFEANNVDSKAYQ

-182 ASSIATQSKL
+182 ASSIATKSKL

-201 LDACA
+201 LDSCA
-206 KADVNK
+206 KEDVNK
-212 LFDKLQARGTTIVQ
+212 LFNKLQTSGTTIVQ

-253 LELDEFY
+253 LELDEFFT
-260 AEKSPA
+260 EKSPA
-266 VIESKRMTENA
+266 VIGSKSMTKNVEN
-277 EKSNAESKNKR
+277 SNT
-288 DSNKASKNAAIEIS
+288 AIEIS
-302 NLSVSYA
+302 NLNVSYT
-309 NSQNPIIR
+309 NSQTPIIR

-323 KAGEIVAIMGKN
+323 KSGEIVAIMGKN

-343 KAICGLI
+343 KAICALI

-370 SQMRAVRKNIGYV
+370 SQMREIRKNIGYV

-407 GLEGC
+407 GLEGR
-412 ELRSRVL
+412 ELHSRVL
-419 SALKSLHI
+419 NALKSLHI

-447 IAGILA
+447 IAGVLA

-491 VITHDFSE
+491 VITHDLNE

-504 ARIVTLDSHEKKQV
+504 ARIVTLDSRKKKEIQ
-518 PEQAQDEKLENTSE
+518 EHAQDEKLENASE
-532 NAIANGNAN
+532 NV
-541 TNENTSKNVS
+541 NEK
-551 TNGSENTSKNKNKN
+551 KNKDKN

-616 ELLLSL
+616 KLLLSL

-630 FSGLFN
+630 FSGMFN
-636 LLVVHSGRG
+636 LLVVHSGKG
-645 LFRIGPI
+645 LFRIGPL

-694 IISPLKIVG
+694 IISPLKSVG

-743 GSIKKRLQ
+743 GSIKKRLR

-790 TEKMRLKDFALLI
+790 TEKMRLKDFALLSV
-803 ITLGIVCG
+803 TLAIVCG
-811 IISAGIFV
+811 IIFAGIFI

>member
-1 MQSNKVIQDKT
+1 MQSNKVIQYRT
-12 NCKDEKSNTDYCA
+12 SCKDEKSNTDYCA

-94 KVFETNNVDSKAYQ
+94 KVFEANNVDSKAYQ

-148 KQNISNALRAVNME
+148 KKNISNALRAVNME

-182 ASSIATQSKL
+182 ASSIATKSKL

-201 LDACA
+201 LDSCA
-206 KADVNK
+206 KEDVNK
-212 LFDKLQARGTTIVQ
+212 LFDKLQTSGTTIVQ

-253 LELDEFY
+253 LELDEFFT
-260 AEKSPA
+260 EKSPA
-266 VIESKRMTENA
+266 VIESKSMTENV
-277 EKSNAESKNKR
+277 ENSNT
-288 DSNKASKNAAIEIS
+288 AIEIS
-302 NLSVSYA
+302 NLRLSYSKNQA
-309 NSQNPIIR
+309 PILC

-323 KAGEIVAIMGKN
+323 KSGEIVAIMGKN

-343 KAICGLI
+343 KAICALI

-370 SQMRAVRKNIGYV
+370 SQMREIRKNIGYV

-407 GLEGC
+407 GLEGR
-412 ELRSRVL
+412 ELHSRVL

-438 SGGQQRLAA
+438 SGGQQRLVA

-491 VITHDFSE
+491 VITHDLNE

-504 ARIVTLDSHEKKQV
+504 ARIVTLDSRKKKRVQEQEQV
-518 PEQAQDEKLENTSE
+518 QAQDEKLEN
-532 NAIANGNAN
+532 AN
-541 TNENTSKNVS
+541 E
-551 TNGSENTSKNKNKN
+551 NGSESKNENKN

-616 ELLLSL
+616 KLLLSL

-630 FSGLFN
+630 FSGMFN
-636 LLVVHSGRG
+636 LLVVHSGRE
-645 LFRIGPI
+645 LFRIGPL

-694 IISPLKIVG
+694 IISPLKSVG

-790 TEKMRLKDFALLI
+790 TEKIRIKDFALLSV
-803 ITLGIVCG
+803 TLAIVCG
-811 IISAGIFV
+811 IIFAGIFI

>member
-1 MQSNKVIQDKT
+1 MQSNKVIQYKT
-12 NCKDEKSNTDYCA
+12 SCKVEKSNTDYFA

-94 KVFETNNVDSKAYQ
+94 KVFEANNVDSKAYQ

-182 ASSIATQSKL
+182 ASSIATKSKL

-201 LDACA
+201 LDSCA
-206 KADVNK
+206 KEDVNK
-212 LFDKLQARGTTIVQ
+212 LFNKLQTSGTTIVQ

-253 LELDEFY
+253 LELDEFFT
-260 AEKSPA
+260 EKSPA
-266 VIESKRMTENA
+266 VIESKSMTENA
-277 EKSNAESKNKR
+277 KKSNT
-288 DSNKASKNAAIEIS
+288 AIEIS
-302 NLSVSYA
+302 NLNVSYT
-309 NSQNPIIR
+309 NSQSPIIR

-323 KAGEIVAIMGKN
+323 KSGEIVAIMGKN

-343 KAICGLI
+343 KAICALI

-370 SQMRAVRKNIGYV
+370 SQMREIRKNIGYV

-407 GLEGC
+407 GLEGR
-412 ELRSRVL
+412 ELHSRVL
-419 SALKSLHI
+419 NALKSLHI

-447 IAGILA
+447 IAGVLA

-485 KGVTII
+485 KGITII
-491 VITHDFSE
+491 VITHDLNE

-504 ARIVTLDSHEKKQV
+504 ARIVTLESRKKKEIQ
-518 PEQAQDEKLENTSE
+518 EHAQDEKLENASE
-532 NAIANGNAN
+532 NV
-541 TNENTSKNVS
+541 NEKKN
-551 TNGSENTSKNKNKN
+551 EIKN

-616 ELLLSL
+616 KLLLSL

-630 FSGLFN
+630 FSGMFN
-636 LLVVHSGRG
+636 LLVVNSGREI
-645 LFRIGPI
+645 FKIGPL

-679 VLTISQTRLTEACAS
+679 VLTISQTQLTEACAS
-694 IISPLKIVG
+694 IISPLRIIG

-719 LPTLSKEAESV
+719 LPTLAKEAESV

-779 YVPGAKRTHLH
+779 YVPGANRTHLH
-790 TEKMRLKDFALLI
+790 AEKIRIKDFALLSV
-803 ITLGIVCG
+803 TLAIVCG
-811 IISAGIFV
+811 IIFAGIFV

>member
-12 NCKDEKSNTDYCA
+12 CCKVEKSNTDYCA

-68 SGKSTLSKI
+68 SGKSTLAKI

-182 ASSIATQSKL
+182 ASSIATKSKL

-201 LDACA
+201 LDSCA
-206 KADVNK
+206 KEDVNK
-212 LFDKLQARGTTIVQ
+212 LFNKLQTSGTTIVQ

-253 LELDEFY
+253 LELDEFFT
-260 AEKSPA
+260 EKSPA
-266 VIESKRMTENA
+266 VIESKSMTENA
-277 EKSNAESKNKR
+277 KKSNT
-288 DSNKASKNAAIEIS
+288 AIEIS
-302 NLSVSYA
+302 NLNVSYT
-309 NSQNPIIR
+309 NSQSPIIR

-323 KAGEIVAIMGKN
+323 KSGEIVAIMGKN

-343 KAICGLI
+343 KAICALI

-370 SQMRAVRKNIGYV
+370 SQMREIRKNIGYV

-407 GLEGC
+407 GLEGR
-412 ELRSRVL
+412 ELHSRVL
-419 SALKSLHI
+419 NALKSLHI

-447 IAGILA
+447 IAGVLA

-491 VITHDFSE
+491 VITHDLNE

-504 ARIVTLDSHEKKQV
+504 ACIVTLDSRKKKEIQ
-518 PEQAQDEKLENTSE
+518 EHAQDEKLENTSE
-532 NAIANGNAN
+532 NV
-541 TNENTSKNVS
+541 NEK
-551 TNGSENTSKNKNKN
+551 KNKN

-616 ELLLSL
+616 KLLLSL

-630 FSGLFN
+630 FSGMFN
-636 LLVVHSGRG
+636 LLVVHSGREI
-645 LFRIGPI
+645 FKIGP
-652 LITDD
+652 LSITDD
-657 GIKFAILFAS
+657 GIKFAILFAA

-694 IISPLKIVG
+694 IISPLKSVG

-743 GSIKKRLQ
+743 GSIKKRLR

-790 TEKMRLKDFALLI
+790 TEKMRLKDFALLSV
-803 ITLGIVCG
+803 TLAIVCG
-811 IISAGIFV
+811 IIFAGIFVY

>member
-12 NCKDEKSNTDYCA
+12 CCKVEKSNTDYFA

-68 SGKSTLSKI
+68 SGKSTLAKI

-94 KVFETNNVDSKAYQ
+94 KVFEANNVDSKAYQ

-182 ASSIATQSKL
+182 ASSIATKSKL

-201 LDACA
+201 LDSCA
-206 KADVNK
+206 KEDVNK
-212 LFDKLQARGTTIVQ
+212 LFNKLQTSGTTIVQ

-253 LELDEFY
+253 LELDEFFT
-260 AEKSPA
+260 EKSPA
-266 VIESKRMTENA
+266 VIESKSMTENA
-277 EKSNAESKNKR
+277 KKSNT
-288 DSNKASKNAAIEIS
+288 AIEIS
-302 NLSVSYA
+302 NLNVSYT
-309 NSQNPIIR
+309 NSQTPIIR

-323 KAGEIVAIMGKN
+323 KSGEIVAIMGKN

-343 KAICGLI
+343 KTICALI

-370 SQMRAVRKNIGYV
+370 SQMREIRKNIGYV

-407 GLEGC
+407 GLEGR
-412 ELRSRVL
+412 ELHSIVL
-419 SALKSLHI
+419 NALKSLHI

-447 IAGILA
+447 IAGVLA

-485 KGVTII
+485 KGITII
-491 VITHDFSE
+491 VITHDLNE

-504 ARIVTLDSHEKKQV
+504 ARIVTLESRKKKEIQ
-518 PEQAQDEKLENTSE
+518 EHAQDEKLENASE
-532 NAIANGNAN
+532 NL
-541 TNENTSKNVS
+541 NEKKN
-551 TNGSENTSKNKNKN
+551 EIKN

-616 ELLLSL
+616 KLLLSL

-630 FSGLFN
+630 FSGMFN
-636 LLVVHSGRG
+636 LLVVHSGREI
-645 LFRIGPI
+645 FKIGPL

-679 VLTISQTRLTEACAS
+679 VLTISQTQLTEACAS
-694 IISPLKIVG
+694 IISPLRIIG

-719 LPTLSKEAESV
+719 LPTLAKEAESV

-803 ITLGIVCG
+803 ITLAIVCG
-811 IISAGIFV
+811 IIFAGIFV

>member
-1 MQSNKVIQDKT
+1 MQSNRVIQYRT
-12 NCKDEKSNTDYCA
+12 SCKDEKSNTDYCA

-68 SGKSTLSKI
+68 SGKSTLAKI

-94 KVFETNNVDSKAYQ
+94 KVFEANNVDSKAYQ

-182 ASSIATQSKL
+182 ASSIATKSKL

-201 LDACA
+201 LDSCA
-206 KADVNK
+206 KEDVNK
-212 LFDKLQARGTTIVQ
+212 LFDKLQTSGTTIVQ

-253 LELDEFY
+253 LKLDEFFT
-260 AEKSPA
+260 EKSPT
-266 VIESKRMTENA
+266 VIESKSMTENV
-277 EKSNAESKNKR
+277 ENSNT
-288 DSNKASKNAAIEIS
+288 AIEIS
-302 NLSVSYA
+302 NLRLSYSK
-309 NSQNPIIR
+309 NQTPILC

-323 KAGEIVAIMGKN
+323 KSGEIVAIMGKN

-343 KAICGLI
+343 KAICALI

-370 SQMRAVRKNIGYV
+370 SQMREIRKNIGYV

-407 GLEGC
+407 GLEGR
-412 ELRSRVL
+412 ELHSRVL
-419 SALKSLHI
+419 NALKSLHI

-447 IAGILA
+447 IAGVLA

-491 VITHDFSE
+491 VITHDLNE

-504 ARIVTLDSHEKKQV
+504 ARIVTLDSNKKKRVQEQ
-518 PEQAQDEKLENTSE
+518 EQAEKLENARE
-532 NAIANGNAN
+532 
-541 TNENTSKNVS
+541 
-551 TNGSENTSKNKNKN
+551 NGSENKN

-616 ELLLSL
+616 KLLLSL

-630 FSGLFN
+630 FSGMFN
-636 LLVVHSGRG
+636 LLVVHSGREI
-645 LFRIGPI
+645 FKIGP
-652 LITDD
+652 LSITDD

-694 IISPLKIVG
+694 IISPLKSVG

-743 GSIKKRLQ
+743 GSIKKRLR

-790 TEKMRLKDFALLI
+790 TEKIRIKDFALLSV
-803 ITLGIVCG
+803 TLAIVCG
-811 IISAGIFV
+811 IIFAGIFI